1 MEGLL
6 VILMLVLLS
15 AVSNWLKRRAQ
26 PEEPEVW
33 PDEPGPGDR
42 PLAHR
47 DSDARPESE
56 RPARPRW
63 EEELRRLLE
72 GEPPPRRQEPRTVAP
87 PPPPVQPVVVTTPR
101 PAMAAPP
108 PIVTVA
114 TRSGPVHTIGE
125 TALALGRTRETQRRA
140 AEEFRRARGQIG
152 GRSFQLPGT
161 QRVARS
167 AELQQARSWFRDPQ
181 AARQAVVASIILGP
195 PRALEASGDAPG
207 LAMPGK

>member
-6 VILMLVLLS
+6 VILMLALLS

-33 PDEPGPGDR
+33 PDESGPGDR
-42 PLAHR
+42 PPAYSG
-47 DSDARPESE
+47 SDAPEEFE
-56 RPARPRW
+56 RPVRPKW

-72 GEPPPRRQEPRTVAP
+72 GEPPPRRQEPRTVVP
-87 PPPPVQPVVVTTPR
+87 PPPPLRPVIVTTPH

-108 PIVTVA
+108 PIVTAA
-114 TRSGPVHTIGE
+114 TKSGTIHTIGE
-125 TALALGRTRETQRRA
+125 TALALGRTRELQRRA
-140 AEEFRRARGQIG
+140 AEELRRARGQIG
-152 GRSFQLPGT
+152 GRPFQLPGA

-181 AARQAVVASIILGP
+181 AARQAVIASIILGA
-195 PRALEASGDAPG
+195 PRAMESSGDPPG
-207 LAMPGK
+207 LALPGK